1 MRNRIALVLEI
12 GVPVLLVGLWW
23 LVSRVSDS
31 FYLTPLDKI
40 AVAFGYN
47 WFSERLIT
55 DVLPSLYRLLAGFG
69 LSAVLGIGLGMAAG
83 SVWWI
88 ARLLEPIAAF
98 LRAVPAPALL
108 PFAVALFGIGDEM
121 KIFLIVMVCVWPIL
135 LNTTEGFTGVDRT
148 MVETARSF
156 RVGHGP
162 LLLRVLLPAALP
174 RIMAGLRTALSLAVI
189 TMVISEL
196 VGSTNG
202 IGFFVLQAQRSFALA
217 DMWSGI
223 VLLGI
228 IGYLLNL
235 AFERLERRVVGWQHA
250 SRGAAA

>member
-1 MRNRIALVLEI
+1 MRNRIALTLEI
-12 GVPVLLVGLWW
+12 GVPVVLVGLWW

-40 AVAFGYN
+40 AVAFAYN
-47 WFSERLIT
+47 WFSERLVT
-55 DVLPSLYRLLAGFG
+55 DVLPSLYRLLAGFAA
-69 LSAVLGIGLGMAAG
+69 SALIGVALGMAAG
-83 SVWWI
+83 SVRWVG
-88 ARLLEPIAAF
+88 RLVEPFAAF
-98 LRAVPAPALL
+98 FRAVPAPALL
-108 PFAVALFGIGDEM
+108 PFAVALFGIGDQM
-121 KIFLIVMVCVWPIL
+121 KIFLIVTVCVWPIL
-135 LNTTEGFTGVDRT
+135 LNTTEGFAGADRT
-148 MVETARSF
+148 MVETARTL
-156 RVGHGP
+156 RVGRRR
-162 LLLRVLLPAALP
+162 LLLEVLLPAALP

-235 AFERLERRVVGWQHA
+235 AFERLERRVVGWQHE
-250 SRGAAA
+250 SRGAA